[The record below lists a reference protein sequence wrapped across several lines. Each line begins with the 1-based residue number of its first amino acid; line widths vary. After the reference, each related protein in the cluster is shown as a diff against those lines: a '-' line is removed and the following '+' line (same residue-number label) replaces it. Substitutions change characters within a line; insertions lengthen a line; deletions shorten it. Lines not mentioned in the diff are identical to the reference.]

1 MLDHILRCVF
11 RIRLDKVLLLRANVA
26 DGLAARRRQVRV
38 FSRLQVKRGEICIR
52 ARQPVTPRLSFLLVG
67 LLCDLG
73 ASRRRLG
80 LLFLGLITHGLGVA
94 LRLSG
99 GLMGGTRTESQAN
112 RQDQKEDGEAGA
124 DDRQN
129 FHAAVGP

>member
-1 MLDHILRCVF
+1 MDTDPVIVTEDAPAEQEGVSCLIISCDASFAYASIKFFFCGQMWPMASR
-11 RIRLDKVLLLRANVA
+11 RVA
-26 DGLAARRRQVRV
+26 
-38 FSRLQVKRGEICIR
+38 
-52 ARQPVTPRLSFLLVG
+52 VTPRLSFLLVG
-67 LLCDLG
+67 LLGDLG

-80 LLFLGLITHGLGVA
+80 LRFLGLITHGLGVA